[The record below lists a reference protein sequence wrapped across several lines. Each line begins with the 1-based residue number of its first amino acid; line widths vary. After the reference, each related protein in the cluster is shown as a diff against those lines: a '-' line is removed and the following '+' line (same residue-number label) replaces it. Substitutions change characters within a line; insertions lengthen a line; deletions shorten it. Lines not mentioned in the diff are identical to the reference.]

1 MSRNVTRQLSRPR
14 PRLSLSYA
22 TTTGH
27 GRPSVSRRWPPEGL
41 EDNYIDELRIA
52 DQQALRNTRAKAAE
66 IIAHVNKL
74 QDAIKKIPYEL
85 RDPAIPYT
93 YILGFY
99 REATRKTAPRAADEL
114 VTALERVRQH
124 LEDLQFKGYKDVKN
138 QDTMLDEFEK
148 EIAGWSQE
156 KKEDT
161 LRTWRL
167 EGEARMTRVNDN
179 SQRLLDFVYNVLR
192 KRDAPEPRKPSFVS
206 VGPQPDAAARS
217 DTEPEKAED
226 EKPAAQVKAKTPA
239 FVKAEAKPTAPAP
252 NKAPSLADMQREL
265 EAQIMQT
272 TKR

>member
-1 MSRNVTRQLSRPR
+1 LASRP
-14 PRLSLSYA
+14 
-22 TTTGH
+22 
-27 GRPSVSRRWPPEGL
+27 WPPAGL

-66 IIAHVNKL
+66 VLAHVNKL
-74 QDAIKKIPYEL
+74 QDAIEKIPHEL
-85 RDPAIPYT
+85 SDPAIPYT

-99 REATRKTAPRAADEL
+99 REATRKTAPRAANEL

-124 LEDLQFKGYKDVKN
+124 LEDLQFKGYKDVKD
-138 QDTMLDEFEK
+138 QGTMLDEFAR

-192 KRDAPEPRKPSFVS
+192 KRDAPEPRKPSFFGG
-206 VGPQPDAAARS
+206 GPQPDSAARS
-217 DTEPEKAED
+217 DVASEEAKD
-226 EKPAAQVKAKTPA
+226 EKPVTQVKAKTPA
-239 FVKAEAKPTAPAP
+239 FVKAEAKPAAPASK
-252 NKAPSLADMQREL
+252 KAASLADMQKEL
-265 EAQIMQT
+265 EAQIMQSI
-272 TKR
+272 KK